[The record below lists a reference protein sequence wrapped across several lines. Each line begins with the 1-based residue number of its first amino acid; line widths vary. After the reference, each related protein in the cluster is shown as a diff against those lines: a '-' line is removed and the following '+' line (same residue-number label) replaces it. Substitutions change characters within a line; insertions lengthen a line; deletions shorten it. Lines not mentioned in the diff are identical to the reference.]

1 EVDFNDFKTGDYNT
15 FKQQYGEFKLEMD
28 NFTTK
33 VGELSDIDGT
43 LIDSFSEVRQE
54 VGLIESTVQDV
65 IVDVN
70 GLEDNMTAIQ
80 TTISQLPDEID
91 LSVKQ
96 GLENLEIGGANL
108 NRDSNN
114 FSPDVMETYD
124 GSNLSLYEDNFTVE
138 EWGATDA
145 HRIRFSAGNQTSILK
160 GLKNITS
167 STSTIE
173 GEFYTVSFY

>member
-1 EVDFNDFKTGDYNT
+1 GRVESTEVDFNDFKTGDYNT

-96 GLENLEIGGANL
+96 GLENLEIGGRNL
-108 NRDSNN
+108 ILNSDKKSTTHGIDSHQ
-114 FSPDVMETYD
+114 FEYSPYF
-124 GSNLSLYEDNFTVE
+124 YENVNGKE
-138 EWGATDA
+138 
-145 HRIRFSAGNQTSILK
+145 
-160 GLKNITS
+160 
-167 STSTIE
+167 
-173 GEFYTVSFY
+173 V